1 MDASVG
7 GGYKEK
13 VFGGSINQ
21 CKGGLN
27 CHPADCSER
36 LMLSTTPAGKVA
48 NFVQYGII
56 GYDNPSREIRTCT
69 LPVREAW
76 ASENNKKVPKDVSV
90 FDDNVKRPPW
100 DHGQENV
107 FQNLRGSNITLI
119 LKSYGFFKF
128 FPY

>member
-1 MDASVG
+1 MGNEQSAASRGRESVG

-36 LMLSTTPAGKVA
+36 LMLNTTPAGKVA

-76 ASENNKKVPKDVSV
+76 ASENNK
-90 FDDNVKRPPW
+90 
-100 DHGQENV
+100 
-107 FQNLRGSNITLI
+107 
-119 LKSYGFFKF
+119 
-128 FPY
+128 